1 MNYETGYGSFTS
13 ISSPTN
19 EILAFPTQKLEPVN
33 LRKLGN
39 TFALSPGLWEIEY
52 SFLEVNQD
60 NNNNN
65 IVVNFLVNGKI
76 YNTLTQTLISGI
88 GANTWVT
95 QTNSLSHSNNVT
107 YISIATSS
115 TTTAILTNL
124 TINFIETSTNSRK
137 CC

>member
-52 SFLEVNQD
+52 SFLP
-60 NNNNN
+60 
-65 IVVNFLVNGKI
+65 K
-76 YNTLTQTLISGI
+76 LTRITI
-88 GANTWVT
+88 
-95 QTNSLSHSNNVT
+95 
-107 YISIATSS
+107 
-115 TTTAILTNL
+115 TTILL
-124 TINFIETSTNSRK
+124 
-137 CC
+137 